1 MRQCA
6 ENPVRLKLTRECLI
20 RMASEARGRG
30 GPAREHGHWKHLWCY
45 RPWSRKRK
53 S

>member
-20 RMASEARGRG
+20 RMASEARGLRR
-30 GPAREHGHWKHLWCY
+30 A
-45 RPWSRKRK
+45 S
-53 S
+53 